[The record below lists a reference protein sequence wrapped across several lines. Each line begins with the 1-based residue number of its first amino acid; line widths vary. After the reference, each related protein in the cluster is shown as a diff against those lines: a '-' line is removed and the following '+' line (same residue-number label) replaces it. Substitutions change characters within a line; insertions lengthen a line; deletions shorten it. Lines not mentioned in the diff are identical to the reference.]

1 MTEIIV
7 KVFFASGIFLL
18 AIYYGTRFLAGKVH
32 PPQEPEQV
40 KEVAPQIHEDLHTEL
55 EKELFNTE
63 QRKVEKKEPKP
74 EFPIDKPKKKR
85 KYYPKKKQ

>member
-18 AIYYGTRFLAGKVH
+18 AIYYGTRYLAGKVH
-32 PPQEPEQV
+32 PPQET
-40 KEVAPQIHEDLHTEL
+40 KEVTPQIHEDLHKKV
-55 EKELFNTE
+55 EKELFDVD
-63 QRKVEKKEPKP
+63 QRQVVEKESKP

>member
-32 PPQEPEQV
+32 PPQELQEP
-40 KEVAPQIHEDLHTEL
+40 KEVTPQIQEDLHTEV
-55 EKELFNTE
+55 EKELFDVD
-63 QRKVEKKEPKP
+63 QRQVVEKEPKP